1 MTDPAELLKQLS
13 ANADPRKVKSLK
25 IIHDVCEEQRR
36 HGSFDFSL
44 AAIGR
49 LSSEKGGPAAGAIR
63 NTTGE
68 AYRALIKS
76 HLDAAGGK
84 KPKGKPHKADENPF
98 DGITDPVL
106 RARIGILMA
115 ENESLR
121 AQLQAARHLASQISE
136 VNVCREYQP
145 EDASNKPSFTAQEIS
160 TVSKILDS
168 KAMAKKG
175 LLFDEKGQMMTEEG
189 KVLLGHGFRQFLEK
203 SLATQSEKRD
213 GK

>member
-25 IIHDVCEEQRR
+25 IIHEVCEEQRR
-36 HGSFDFSL
+36 RGSFDFSL

-68 AYRALIKS
+68 AYRALIKA

-98 DGITDPVL
+98 EGITDPVL
-106 RARIGILMA
+106 RARIGILLA

-121 AQLQAARHLASQISE
+121 GQLQAARHLANTQSVVGLPNSQSNVTPTPQQFSEQELRAIEHAISNSNLE
-136 VNVCREYQP
+136 AQGWVKDTNGRINDEFGRNVFK
-145 EDASNKPSFTAQEIS
+145 AGFSNAIQ
-160 TVSKILDS
+160 KIL
-168 KAMAKKG
+168 G
-175 LLFDEKGQMMTEEG
+175 LKQ
-189 KVLLGHGFRQFLEK
+189 
-203 SLATQSEKRD
+203 
-213 GK
+213 